1 MHHQMRKDAFVERIV
16 RGNLSFLSKIK
27 VASSPAPYYYYEKC
41 SGEGSTRL
49 QRERLAVAPYAIFLK
64 SKRRSDPFAG
74 SEGAGGGD
82 REISSP
88 VRGQASSSRAPHN
101 VPGDTATPR
110 AWVPAC
116 PTWVQRRQTP
126 VDGDTM
132 AAVLVTSAPDR
143 PPNDSRYQP
152 LT

>member
-1 MHHQMRKDAFVERIV
+1 MHDQMRKDAFAERIV

-74 SEGAGGGD
+74 SEGAGGGQRD
-82 REISSP
+82 FVPRERPGKQQPRSP
-88 VRGQASSSRAPHN
+88 QRPRGHSHTQGLGPSLPHLG
-101 VPGDTATPR
+101 PKKADPCRWGHHGCRFGDICA
-110 AWVPAC
+110 
-116 PTWVQRRQTP
+116 
-126 VDGDTM
+126 
-132 AAVLVTSAPDR
+132 R
-143 PPNDSRYQP
+143 PIPK
-152 LT
+152 